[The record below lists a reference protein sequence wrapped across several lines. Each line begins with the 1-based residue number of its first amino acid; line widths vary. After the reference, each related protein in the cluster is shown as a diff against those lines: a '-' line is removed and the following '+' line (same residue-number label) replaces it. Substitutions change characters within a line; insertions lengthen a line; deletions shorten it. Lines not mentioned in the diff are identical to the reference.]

1 MLLIAP
7 RPVIR
12 HDRRGGVLARSCGAF
27 HVRTPWYNSPS
38 LLIQSL
44 IASPACPVAA
54 PYPSIMG
61 ASPSIGSDYGGWLL
75 RLLSARLSICP
86 LRSVPIR
93 PAQSTRGTGRTTGRV
108 ACLMGRSRSRLVRL
122 SLRLRRVWNGDGDC
136 VYRMGAFNCLPA
148 ILRLPGNTSAVNAG
162 RHRVGSRSG
171 SIVSPPASY
180 PLLFRILCPIAT
192 SRCPV
197 PSHPSRSPACLAL
210 IATLIAPCSFPPIN
224 MRNVSAVFLPP
235 PTAYRPSLPACRVE

>member
-1 MLLIAP
+1 MNETACLPAPLCLSVSSLLGTLPVMSSSHRPAHRFALRILIAP

-93 PAQSTRGTGRTTGRV
+93 PAQSTRGTGRTTGR
-108 ACLMGRSRSRLVRL
+108 ACHRAWYRHPVCLP
-122 SLRLRRVWNGDGDC
+122 LRLRRVRGRRRLYFS
-136 VYRMGAFNCLPA
+136 YRRF
-148 ILRLPGNTSAVNAG
+148 
-162 RHRVGSRSG
+162 
-171 SIVSPPASY
+171 
-180 PLLFRILCPIAT
+180 
-192 SRCPV
+192 
-197 PSHPSRSPACLAL
+197 
-210 IATLIAPCSFPPIN
+210 
-224 MRNVSAVFLPP
+224 
-235 PTAYRPSLPACRVE
+235 